1 MSLLLSLSLL
11 TAATDSVAAPAPET
25 VQPAS
30 ASITALS
37 AASEELEN
45 RIKVLERL
53 REVDIE
59 EAEAAAKAAPK
70 VQADA
75 GGFWIRS
82 ADSAWQFRPRALVR
96 LGANWD
102 LNDENDKTTDQF
114 QAQTVRLGFDATLA
128 KFVEAKVL
136 LDISKGNGA
145 ALQDGYLDV
154 KLESWLRGRVG
165 KFQVPLG
172 WERNISPADLAFY
185 DRALPSQIAP
195 NRDIGAQAWGQIA
208 GGVAEYAVGLFNGGA
223 DGSNIDKD
231 VNDDKDLYA
240 RVWLQ
245 PARKSGNE
253 WFEGL
258 GLGVGGSYGF
268 HTASLTSGYK
278 TTSGSTFFTWNAADT
293 SNGQAWRIAPQ
304 LAWTAGSFSL
314 FGEWIRSVENIRRGV
329 AATATDS
336 VGTGSANKGVVYR
349 VTKTTA
355 GLPELELAAT
365 AWQAGASWVITGED
379 AAFAGGVKPRH
390 PFGKDGGLGAFEI
403 AARISQL
410 SVDDDAFQKGY
421 ADSLKSARSAL
432 AWGVS
437 LNWHLIKGT
446 RVQVGFERTD
456 FEQGAAYNDAKGKA
470 TIQRDRK
477 SENQLFVISSTNF

>member
-11 TAATDSVAAPAPET
+11 TAATDSAPAPTPEVTLPANAT
-25 VQPAS
+25 V
-30 ASITALS
+30 TAL
-37 AASEELEN
+37 ASTAEELEN

-53 REVDIE
+53 REVDLE
-59 EAEAAAKAAPK
+59 EAEAAAKTAPRI
-70 VQADA
+70 QADA

-82 ADSAWQFRPRALVR
+82 ADSTWQFRPRALVR

-114 QAQTVRLGFDATLA
+114 QGQTVRLGFDATLA
-128 KFVEAKVL
+128 KFVEAKL
-136 LDISKGNGA
+136 QLDISKGNGA

-154 KLESWLRGRVG
+154 KLAPWLRGRVG

-172 WERNISPADLAFY
+172 WERNLSPSDLAFY

-245 PARKSGNE
+245 PAKKSGNE
-253 WFEGL
+253 WLEGL

-268 HTASLTSGYK
+268 HSASLTSGYK
-278 TTSGSTFFTWNAADT
+278 TTSGSTFFTWNAADS
-293 SNGQAWRIAPQ
+293 SNGEGWRIAPQ
-304 LAWTAGSFSL
+304 LAWTASSFSL
-314 FGEWIRSVENIRRGV
+314 FGEWIRSVENIRRG
-329 AATATDS
+329 
-336 VGTGSANKGVVYR
+336 GSAP
-349 VTKTTA
+349 
-355 GLPELELAAT
+355 LPGYELAAS
-365 AWQAGASWVITGED
+365 AWQAGASWVLTGED

-390 PFGKDGGLGAFEI
+390 PFGKDGGLGAFEL
-403 AARISQL
+403 AARVSQL
-410 SVDDDAFQKGY
+410 SVDDDAFRKGY

-432 AWGVS
+432 AWGAS

-446 RVQVGFERTD
+446 RVQVGFERTG

-470 TIQRDRK
+470 TVQRDRK
-477 SENQLFVISSTNF
+477 SENQLFVVAGTSF